1 METTEPING
10 NDLEAVAA
18 NLIMDTPQNIDESP
32 AETENVSDD
41 GQAEQIEARDE
52 DQYDADTASGEDD
65 DAGEE
70 YEETDDSEVQEEPVY
85 SVKVDGVETEVSL
98 DELKRGYSGQKYI
111 QKGMAETAEAKK
123 QVEEITTQVSQERQ
137 ALMQMMQ
144 QLQTSGVPQVPE
156 YPPEELRN
164 SDPFR
169 YLEAE
174 AEYRR
179 AVDKRQQFD
188 QQTAYVSEQERLQKV
203 KNNDANNQ
211 REAMRIAEWLP
222 EFADP
227 EKRGEIVQK
236 ITAKAKK
243 HYNLSDEAIATVTTA
258 DEVLI
263 LNDALKWRELQA
275 NKSNAHKKAEG
286 ARPVR
291 PTTKR
296 NAQAGKSSKAEKA
309 ARDMR
314 KTGSIDDVANFL
326 LS

>member
-10 NDLEAVAA
+10 NDLEAVAE
-18 NLIMDTPQNIDESP
+18 NLIMDTPQNVDETPVKS
-32 AETENVSDD
+32 NDVSDD
-41 GQAEQIEARDE
+41 GQAEQVETGEE
-52 DQYDADTASGEDD
+52 DQYDADTASSEDD
-65 DAGEE
+65 DVGEE

-164 SDPFR
+164 SDPLG

-188 QQTAYVSEQERLQKV
+188 RQAAYVSEQERLQKV

-227 EKRGEIVQK
+227 DKRGEIVQK

-296 NAQAGKSSKAEKA
+296 TAQAGKSSKAEKA

-314 KTGSIDDVANFL
+314 KTGSIDDVASFL